1 MSTHRS
7 TSVSKGLCGNLSAA
21 VLTVGWLIVFALI
34 YLILCNGEID
44 AFLSDYSS
52 VFYLWKSLD

>member
-21 VLTVGWLIVFALI
+21 VLTVGWLLVFALI

-52 VFYLWKSLD
+52 VFYL